1 MDNYNYSPNGID
13 YDPDLLYGGNSP
25 APAPRKKTRQSAER
39 PQSSQSSRQSS
50 RQAEQG
56 PERPVRQRAQGQRQR
71 QRPDYD
77 SVATREEMARRD
89 RQRRER
95 DNEARLERARLKEKA
110 EKARREEIAAER
122 AAERRIRDAERAAE
136 KARRAAERER
146 NRKESKPLMESGFVK
161 FFKDKRTHAFFGV
174 ALICIAVYLLVAAIS
189 FVRTGAADQ
198 SAVTSHTVSEIT
210 SGAAKVEN
218 TGGPVGAVV
227 ARLVF
232 AQGLGLG
239 SLTAIVYLVILGL
252 GLMGIKKCN
261 FWSVTFKSLLVAVS
275 VSIVAGLIALST
287 DSEILY
293 GGIHGKFINEFL
305 VTNVEWVGA
314 LLVSLLMIVAVIYV
328 YLNDFIGFYNKYKAF
343 QKARREKEEQIRLER
358 EEAQAR
364 VIAAMQNSAL
374 EGNGDEAAEGT
385 EENNDNPSREHRD
398 PISVGFDE
406 NVDEYTD
413 EYAIDYPDAAETREQ
428 AESQSGQELPR
439 EEAEADFSGQ
449 TQDEQNAQGMSDS
462 MEPEPAGTENV
473 ADGNTDVTGPVA
485 GREPAFIEPSAEEVN
500 PALAA
505 ALTGELTDEHL
516 RNPQAHAPAALDGG
530 VTSAVVAMQP
540 EAVPVAAESPAPA
553 ASPAGNIAPAEAVKP
568 SATDGQEAQVADG
581 PEFDVKTNEIETA
594 DPEHIGAD
602 TLYDPTAELSRYR
615 RPGCDLLNIIEQP
628 AESYDITEQEANK
641 DRIIKA
647 LAQFDIEITKIDATV
662 GPTVTLYEIVPAE
675 GTRIAKIKRLEDDI
689 AMTLSAKG
697 IRIIA
702 PIPGKSAVG
711 IEVPNHDSQTVS
723 IHTILSSKAFQEC
736 KYELPMAMG
745 ATITN
750 QVYIANLADMP
761 HILVAGATG
770 QGKSVGLN
778 TIIASLLYKKHP
790 AELKFVLIDP
800 KRVEFSLYNSLERHF
815 LAKLP
820 DEEDAIVTNMDN
832 VVRTLNSLCVEM
844 ERRYDL
850 LKDAHVVKVT
860 KYNELFIQK
869 KLNPEKGHRY
879 LPYIVIIVDEF
890 ADLIMTAGKQVET
903 PIARIAQMARAVGMH
918 MIIATQRPS
927 TNVITGLIKANFPGR
942 VAFRVNQ
949 MVDSRTILDCPG
961 ANQLIGKGDML
972 FSHNGAMER
981 VQCAYIDTKEVHR
994 ICDFIDNQAGYPHAY
1009 FLPEPVGEEAEN
1021 AFGGSNGNL
1030 TDRDPLF
1037 EEAAQIIVQT
1047 GVASTSSL
1055 QRRYSIGYNRAG
1067 KIMDQLEAAG
1077 IVGPAT
1083 GGKARSVLVDTMQ
1096 LGSILNSRKDEF

>member
-13 YDPDLLYGGNSP
+13 YDPDLLYGGGNP
-25 APAPRKKTRQSAER
+25 APAPRKK
-39 PQSSQSSRQSS
+39 S
-50 RQAEQG
+50 RQAS
-56 PERPVRQRAQGQRQR
+56 ERPSSARNMRSDERDTERSERNAERSPRR
-71 QRPDYD
+71 QRPRADYD
-77 SVATREEMARRD
+77 SVANREEIARRD
-89 RQRRER
+89 RQRRDR
-95 DNEARLERARLKEKA
+95 DNETRLERARQRERA

-146 NRKESKPLMESGFVK
+146 NRKERKPWTESGFVK
-161 FFKDKRTHAFFGV
+161 FFTDKRTHAFFGV
-174 ALICIAVYLLVAAIS
+174 VLICIAVYLLIAAIS
-189 FVRTGAADQ
+189 FIRSGVADQ

-227 ARLVF
+227 AQLIF

-261 FWSVTFKSLLVAVS
+261 FWSVTFKSLLVAIAI
-275 VSIVAGLIALST
+275 SIVAGLIALST
-287 DSEILY
+287 DAEFMY
-293 GGIHGKFINEFL
+293 GGIHGQYINEIL
-305 VTNVEWVGA
+305 VANVQWIGA
-314 LLVSLLMIVAVIYV
+314 VLVSVMLIAAVIYV
-328 YLNDFIGFYNKYKAF
+328 YLNDFVVFYNKYRSF
-343 QKARREKEEQIRLER
+343 QKARREKAEQIRIER

-364 VIAAMQNSAL
+364 VIAAMQQSTL
-374 EGNGDEAAEGT
+374 EETSDIAPESDE
-385 EENNDNPSREHRD
+385 EEADTSERGHRE
-398 PISVGFDE
+398 PISVGFGDDVE
-406 NVDEYTD
+406 EITD
-413 EYAIDYPDAAETREQ
+413 EYAITEPDVATTTVREVPS
-428 AESQSGQELPR
+428 EPEPITPVN
-439 EEAEADFSGQ
+439 EAHEIS
-449 TQDEQNAQGMSDS
+449 
-462 MEPEPAGTENV
+462 EPEPAVEHSARFEEIGELEERDHRV
-473 ADGNTDVTGPVA
+473 A
-485 GREPAFIEPSAEEVN
+485 PAV
-500 PALAA
+500 AA
-505 ALTGELTDEHL
+505 ALSGQLTREHL
-516 RNPQAHAPAALDGG
+516 SEETEETAP
-530 VTSAVVAMQP
+530 VVEMP
-540 EAVPVAAESPAPA
+540 ENDE
-553 ASPAGNIAPAEAVKP
+553 PAEIPTV
-568 SATDGQEAQVADG
+568 TVAPEE
-581 PEFDVKTNEIETA
+581 PEFDVVANTIESA
-594 DPEHIGAD
+594 DPKHIGAD

-615 RPGCDLLNIIEQP
+615 RPGCDLLNEAEPQT
-628 AESYDITEQEANK
+628 ESYDVLEQDANK
-641 DRIIKA
+641 ERIIKA
-647 LAQFDIEITKIDATV
+647 LAQFDIEITKIEAKV
-662 GPTVTLYEIVPAE
+662 GPTVTLFEVVPAE

-711 IEVPNHDSQTVS
+711 IEVPNHDPHTVA
-723 IHTILSSKAFQEC
+723 IHTILSSRDFQEC
-736 KYELPMAMG
+736 KYALPMAMG

-750 QVYIANLADMP
+750 EVYIADLADMP
-761 HILVAGATG
+761 HMLVAGATG

-800 KRVEFSLYNSLERHF
+800 KRVEFSLYNSLERHY

-820 DEEDAIVTNMDN
+820 DAKEAIVTDMDN
-832 VVRTLNSLCVEM
+832 VVPTLNSLCAEM

-860 KYNELFIQK
+860 KYNELFVHK

-942 VAFRVNQ
+942 IAFRVNQ

-961 ANQLIGKGDML
+961 ANQLIGRGDML
-972 FSHNGAMER
+972 FSHNGTMER

-994 ICDFIDNQAGYPHAY
+994 ICDFIDSQAGYEHAY
-1009 FLPEPVGEEAEN
+1009 YLPEPTGEEADN

-1083 GGKARSVLVDTMQ
+1083 GGKARSVLIDSMQ
-1096 LGSILNSRKDEF
+1096 LGSIIKVNNDF

>member
-13 YDPDLLYGGNSP
+13 YDPDLLYGGETP
-25 APAPRKKTRQSAER
+25 VPAPRKKSRPAQDRPAPSRSERAEER
-39 PQSSQSSRQSS
+39 EAAR
-50 RQAEQG
+50 
-56 PERPVRQRAQGQRQR
+56 PERVPRRQR
-71 QRPDYD
+71 QRADYD
-77 SVATREEMARRD
+77 AVANREEIARRD
-89 RQRRER
+89 RQRRDR
-95 DNEARLERARLKEKA
+95 DNETRLEKARQRERA

-136 KARRAAERER
+136 KARRAADRER
-146 NRKESKPLMESGFVK
+146 NRKDRKPFAESGFVK
-161 FFKDKRTHAFFGV
+161 FFTDKRTHAFFGV
-174 ALICIAVYLLVAAIS
+174 VLICIAVYLLIAAIS
-189 FVRTGAADQ
+189 FIRSGAADQ

-227 ARLVF
+227 AQLVF

-261 FWSVTFKSLLVAVS
+261 FWSVTFKSLLVAIAVS
-275 VSIVAGLIALST
+275 VVAGLIAFST
-287 DSEILY
+287 DAEFLY
-293 GGIHGKFINEFL
+293 GGIHGQFVNEFL
-305 VTNVEWVGA
+305 VANVEWIGA
-314 LLVSLLMIVAVIYV
+314 FLVSVILISAVVYV
-328 YLNDFIGFYNKYKAF
+328 YLNDFVVFYNKYKSF
-343 QKARREKEEQIRLER
+343 QKARRAKAEQIRLER

-364 VIAAMQNSAL
+364 VVAAMQQSAL
-374 EGNGDEAAEGT
+374 GEESPESDGDTTDAAE
-385 EENNDNPSREHRD
+385 EDPDRPRRD

-406 NVDEYTD
+406 EVEEYTD
-413 EYAIDYPDAAETREQ
+413 EYAISSEKEESYPEAADSLPENIDTPV
-428 AESQSGQELPR
+428 AE
-439 EEAEADFSGQ
+439 EEEIL
-449 TQDEQNAQGMSDS
+449 E
-462 MEPEPAGTENV
+462 MEPETEEPEAQVPVQESKPA
-473 ADGNTDVTGPVA
+473 
-485 GREPAFIEPSAEEVN
+485 SAV
-500 PALAA
+500 AA
-505 ALTGELTDEHL
+505 ALTGQLTEEHL
-516 RNPQAHAPAALDGG
+516 GEEGIRQTDAYRP
-530 VTSAVVAMQP
+530 VVPEADSPVEVARMQP
-540 EAVPVAAESPAPA
+540 ADVPTPGTKDRETAAEPQTEQDTTRQAEEEGPA
-553 ASPAGNIAPAEAVKP
+553 V
-568 SATDGQEAQVADG
+568 
-581 PEFDVKTNEIETA
+581 DVTANTIESA
-594 DPEHIGAD
+594 DPKHIGAD

-615 RPGCDLLNIIEQP
+615 RPGCDLLNEAEPQT
-628 AESYDITEQEANK
+628 ESYDILEQDANK
-641 DRIIKA
+641 ERIIKA
-647 LAQFDIEITKIDATV
+647 LAQFDIEITKIEAKV
-662 GPTVTLYEIVPAE
+662 GPTVTLFEVVPAE

-711 IEVPNHDSQTVS
+711 IEVPNHDPQTVA
-723 IHTILSSKAFQEC
+723 IHTILSSRDFQEC

-750 QVYIANLADMP
+750 EVYIADLAAMP
-761 HILVAGATG
+761 HMLVAGATG

-800 KRVEFSLYNSLERHF
+800 KRVEFSLYNSLERHY

-860 KYNELFIQK
+860 KYNELFVQK

-879 LPYIVIIVDEF
+879 LPDIVIIVDEF

-961 ANQLIGKGDML
+961 ANQLIGRGDML
-972 FSHNGAMER
+972 FSHNGMMER

-994 ICDFIDNQAGYPHAY
+994 ICDFIDAQPGYEHAY
-1009 FLPEPVGEEAEN
+1009 YLPEPVGEEAEV
-1021 AFGGSNGNL
+1021 AFGGNNGNL

-1047 GVASTSSL
+1047 GIASTSSL

-1083 GGKARSVLVDTMQ
+1083 GGKARSVLVDSMQ
-1096 LGSILNSRKDEF
+1096 LGSLIKVNNDF